1 MDSFKMNSKLA
12 TMFCLVTLIGQGSQ
26 LLFSDET
33 KPKTNPVKK
42 LILPGE
48 SFLLEGRPAFVLL
61 PPMEKR
67 QNPQPWIMYAPTLPA
82 YPDNHEKW
90 MHEQFLQAGVA
101 VAGIDAGE
109 SYGSPKGQKLMSALY
124 EELTTKRRFSKKP
137 CLRGCLI
144 CTDVY
149 TRAWGRPYAFCEALR
164 FEGRARQRGITVC
177 RQAAGVRRPKRKF
190 RRSGSLFGSR
200 A

>member
-1 MDSFKMNSKLA
+1 MTHRPNKQDQRPESPLEENTDSPSDEGTEGDEK
-12 TMFCLVTLIGQGSQ
+12 TQPE
-26 LLFSDET
+26 FSDEAT
-33 KPKTNPVKK
+33 FLSPPDVNEPAETV
-42 LILPGE
+42 LIPGGE
-48 SFLLEGRPAFVLL
+48 SDDNSSPTQCVGRQQKSVERIGDFGDYELLAEIARGG
-61 PPMEKR
+61 M
-67 QNPQPWIMYAPTLPA
+67 
-82 YPDNHEKW
+82 
-90 MHEQFLQAGVA
+90 GV
-101 VAGIDAGE
+101 VY
-109 SYGSPKGQKLMSALY
+109 S
-124 EELTTKRRFSKKP
+124 
-137 CLRGCLI
+137 GCLI